1 MVLNFPKITAG
12 LYLVA
17 TPIGTASD
25 ISLRALHLL
34 KNAEILVAED
44 TRVLRKL
51 LAVHKIELNGRQI
64 LLYHDHNSAGQR
76 TKIIQLVK
84 ANKSAVLVS
93 DAGTPLIADPGYKLV
108 REAILNDIQ
117 INSVPGASALLSAL
131 ILSGFP
137 TNNFFF
143 AGFVPSQKKAKR
155 KFFSDLLGLNT
166 TIIFY
171 ESPKRLNETLSILN
185 KICQID
191 QQIAVCREL
200 TKKYEQVKRG
210 KIKFVMEYFISKDQ
224 IKGEIAVAMAPA
236 KPSVPSKDEVEAALL
251 LALEKE
257 TMKDAVSLV
266 SKNLKV
272 SRKTVYSQALILRNK
287 T

>member
-1 MVLNFPKITAG
+1 MRFSKLTRKNKGNVLVLNFPKITAG

-143 AGFVPSQKKAKR
+143 CGVCSVSEKGKAKI
-155 KFFSDLLGLNT
+155 FF
-166 TIIFY
+166 
-171 ESPKRLNETLSILN
+171 
-185 KICQID
+185 
-191 QQIAVCREL
+191 
-200 TKKYEQVKRG
+200 
-210 KIKFVMEYFISKDQ
+210 
-224 IKGEIAVAMAPA
+224 
-236 KPSVPSKDEVEAALL
+236 
-251 LALEKE
+251 
-257 TMKDAVSLV
+257 
-266 SKNLKV
+266 
-272 SRKTVYSQALILRNK
+272 
-287 T
+287 